1 MIISLII
8 SLHIASMTFLSVK
21 LRSLTQKNIEND
33 VLHATFGHVVDE
45 IQPTDSDVDH
55 IGFLAQ

>member
-1 MIISLII
+1 
-8 SLHIASMTFLSVK
+8 MTFLSVK
-21 LRSLTQKNIEND
+21 LRSLTQKNMEND

-45 IQPTDSDVDH
+45 IQPTDSDVGH